1 MTSLLSTIGI
11 NIKSLQVLEFSLLQ
25 RNKMLYVSRKCNEYI
40 NDGTEAY
47 I

>member
-1 MTSLLSTIGI
+1 MTLLLSTIGI

-25 RNKMLYVSRKCNEYI
+25 RNKMLYVSRKFNECI